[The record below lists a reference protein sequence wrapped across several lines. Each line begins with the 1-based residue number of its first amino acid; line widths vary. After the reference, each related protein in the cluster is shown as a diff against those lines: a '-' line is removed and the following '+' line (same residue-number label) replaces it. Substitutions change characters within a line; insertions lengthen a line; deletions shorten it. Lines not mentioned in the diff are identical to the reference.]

1 MKITVGSPKPAI
13 ACSISSTPVAHNER
27 AVPIAM
33 IATGTRFD
41 TNSTTTAPSTMK
53 VIVLSDTLGT
63 LGHPGTATN
72 TRIG

>member
-1 MKITVGSPKPAI
+1 
-13 ACSISSTPVAHNER
+13 
-27 AVPIAM
+27 M

-63 LGHPGTATN
+63 L
-72 TRIG
+72 